1 MPFQRSARA
10 AVASVALAAAS
21 TAVAQAKPVPLPPP
35 PARPAPPPETD
46 GEKAMGGWAA
56 VVFNSQPFDFPNT
69 GGSPPIPLTI
79 YTVGLRHWTV
89 DRLGPFKNWGLDFG
103 VGLAIASSKVTQ
115 PQTGTLVTTDGP
127 STSGFGV
134 HLGMPLALAHHRH
147 VTFELVPELDLIHA
161 KEKLPPTT
169 VGGDTTDYTGWSFRF
184 RFRAGFE
191 IFFGF
196 IGIPE
201 LAIEAS
207 LGATLS
213 YDSVSSTTGPIERS
227 SRGWSFATVQGNEP
241 WSIFTGNVAAL
252 YHF

>member
-1 MPFQRSARA
+1 MHLQRLARA
-10 AVASVALAAAS
+10 LVASVALAAATS
-21 TAVAQAKPVPLPPP
+21 AAAQAKQVPLPPP
-35 PARPAPPPETD
+35 PARAGAPESD

-56 VVFNSQPFDFPNT
+56 VVFNTQPFNFPNT
-69 GGSPPIPLTI
+69 GGAPPLPLTI

-103 VGLAIASSKVTQ
+103 VGLAIASSKITQ
-115 PQTGTLVTTDGP
+115 PQTGTLVTSDGP

-147 VTFELVPELDLIHA
+147 VTFELVPELDLIRA
-161 KEKLPPTT
+161 KETLPATT
-169 VGGDTTDYTGWSFRF
+169 VGGDPTEYSGWSFRF
-184 RFRAGFE
+184 RLRAGFE

-207 LGATLS
+207 LGATVA

-227 SRGWSFATVQGNEP
+227 SRGWAFATVQGNEP
-241 WSIFTGNVAAL
+241 WTIFTGNVAAL